1 MAETNIREIDKDYE
15 YKIQVSSDYYEAYIS
30 FEIYNKNHKFTK
42 EEIIEILKSKNINFG
57 IDFSVVKSIIENPA
71 SQSNFLIAKGIPHE
85 NGKEGKITYFF
96 DTSQKIKPTL
106 LENGR
111 VDFKHMNFVQK
122 IVVGDVLAERTMPT
136 EGRNGT
142 TITGKVIKA
151 RPGKISNF
159 KFGKNVEISEDG
171 LKLISQVDGTVS
183 FINDKVEV
191 IKVLY
196 VEGDVGIK
204 TGNIEFSGKVVVNG
218 NLTTGYKIACD
229 EDLEINGIVESAD
242 IECKGNLTISI
253 GIQGNDNAR
262 IFCAGDLMCGFMN
275 NCNVRVLGD
284 IKSGSIMHSD
294 IICDGKLEV
303 KGKKGLIIG
312 GNVQVRKEINAKVI
326 GSEMGTITYLKMGI
340 DSTIMDEY
348 NNLVADIKEHKQG
361 IIKLEQAVNILKKQS
376 ENDPSNSEISDMLEK
391 TISSKRKYQE
401 EFKQIS
407 LKFQELNETINKLKG
422 SQVTVDSI
430 YPGAKIKIGNTF
442 YNVKSPLTRV
452 VIKKDGGE
460 IFVVSK

>member
-1 MAETNIREIDKDYE
+1 MTDSNVREIDKDYE
-15 YKIQVSSDYYEAYIS
+15 YKIQISSDYYEAYLS
-30 FEIYNKNHKFTK
+30 FEMYNKSYKFTK
-42 EEIIEILKSKNINFG
+42 EEIIEILQTKNINFG
-57 IDFSVVKSIIENPA
+57 IDFSVVKAIVENPT

-85 NGKEGKITYFF
+85 NGKNGKITYFF

-151 RPGKISNF
+151 RPGKIVNF

-171 LKLISQVDGTVS
+171 LKLLAQVDGTIS
-183 FINDKVEV
+183 FINEKVEV

-218 NLTTGYKIACD
+218 NLTTGYKIICD
-229 EDLEINGIVESAD
+229 EDLEINGIVESSG
-242 IECKGNLTISI
+242 IECKGNVTISI
-253 GIQGNDNAR
+253 GIQGNDNAN
-262 IFCAGDLMCGFMN
+262 IFCEGDLMCGFMN
-275 NCNVRVLGD
+275 NCRVRVLGD
-284 IKSGSIMHSD
+284 IKSGSVMHSD
-294 IICDGKLEV
+294 IVCDGKLEV

-312 GNVQVRKEINAKVI
+312 GNIQVRREINAKVI

-340 DSTIMDEY
+340 DSNIMDEY
-348 NNLVADIKEHKQG
+348 NKLVLDIKEHKQG
-361 IIKLEQAVNILKKQS
+361 IVKLEQAVNILKKQS
-376 ENDPSNSEISDMLEK
+376 ESDPSNCEVMEMLEK
-391 TISSKRKYQE
+391 TVSSKQKYQE
-401 EFKQIS
+401 EFKAIS
-407 LKFQELNETINKLKG
+407 LRFQELNETINKLKG
-422 SQVTVDSI
+422 SQVVVDTI
-430 YPGAKIKIGNTF
+430 YPGSKIKIGNTF
-442 YNVKSPLTRV
+442 YNVKSPLNRV
-452 VIKKDGGE
+452 IIKKDGGE